1 MKMNLIMF
9 SIISFGLFSC
19 SKEIDY
25 NFQVKNQTKYH
36 LNEVSF
42 DWCNGDNKI
51 SINPNSLTG
60 LFTLT
65 YKTSGANTLGHGS
78 LCITVLSYSDTIS
91 TYQNTIGIAIEKSK
105 LNKKTPNVILISEK
119 TTPSNSNI
127 FSIELE

>member
-1 MKMNLIMF
+1 MVKYKFLNTVKMNLIMF

-42 DWCNGDNKI
+42 DWCNGDKKI
-51 SINPNSLTG
+51 SMSPNSLTG

-65 YKTSGANTLGHGS
+65 YKTRGANIS
-78 LCITVLSYSDTIS
+78 KRWYFCVARYS
-91 TYQNTIGIAIEKSK
+91 SK
-105 LNKKTPNVILISEK
+105 P
-119 TTPSNSNI
+119 
-127 FSIELE
+127 